1 MLNLKTKTMA
11 DVTYIPDS
19 GSQTNSIL
27 PWVMANNGGMG
38 GFNNA
43 WPWLFAMNGGGFGG
57 FGGWG
62 GAGIGGGILGFLLG
76 ALVGN
81 RGGLFGGGNG
91 GGSQLGVELN
101 NDSNTAL
108 IMQAITGTDANV
120 RALAAQ
126 TNTDYAAMRDGIC
139 TLRSAID
146 QVAAQTGMS
155 ALQVQNAI
163 LSGDASIVAQ
173 LNQCCCDM
181 KQITIAQGYENQI
194 ATLNQTNQLGGA
206 ISGSTQRTVDAIAD
220 LKSTMIEQFC
230 GLEKRELQ
238 STIAKQ
244 ADTINQLRN
253 SASNNV
259 QTALFQNGFNV
270 LNQKI
275 TELAGRIPNTV
286 PVQWPN
292 IQAVNTTPTV
302 GVGGFGSGFPGL
314 GWGFGAGVTF

>member
-1 MLNLKTKTMA
+1 MA

-19 GSQTNSIL
+19 GSQTNSLL

-43 WPWLFAMNGGGFGG
+43 WPWLFAMSGGGFGG
-57 FGGWG
+57 FGGFG

-91 GGSQLGVELN
+91 DQLGAQLN

-108 IMQAITGTDANV
+108 IMQAINGTDSNV

-126 TNTDYAAMRDGIC
+126 TNTDFAAMRDGIC

-163 LSGDASIVAQ
+163 LSGDANIVAQ
-173 LNQCCCDM
+173 LNQCCCQM
-181 KQITIAQGYENQI
+181 KQLVIEQGYQNQI
-194 ATLNQTNQLGGA
+194 ATLNQTNQLSGA
-206 ISGSTQRTVDAIAD
+206 ISGSGQRTIDAIAD
-220 LKSTMIEQFC
+220 LKTTIVKEFCDVKEREQAA
-230 GLEKRELQ
+230 
-238 STIAKQ
+238 TIAQQ

-253 SASNNV
+253 AASNNV
-259 QTALFQNGFNV
+259 QTALFQNGFNI

-275 TELAGRIPNTV
+275 TELAAKQPNTV

-302 GVGGFGSGFPGL
+302 GIGGLGSGFPGF
-314 GWGFGAGVTF
+314 GWGFGTGVTF